1 MIKQPLKQPSI
12 NKFAEAYNKY
22 LVPAYIN
29 QISKKS
35 TAADKKQGA

>member
-35 TAADKKQGA
+35 APVANKQGA